1 MELALFLSLSAI
13 AIIILIM
20 VIALVAAFHNTKTG
34 LAITESI
41 LGVSLA
47 AVVILSSIITIPL
60 LNKSIL
66 CKETTSTY
74 TIVPNSVTIKPASF
88 TDAEQISF
96 VTNEN
101 NRNISFS
108 TSDIKINIA
117 TETELETYSQ
127 TKWSMLFVYTTKDKI
142 SIKSDTYN
150 KLFD

>member
-1 MELALFLSLSAI
+1 MELALFLPLSAI

-34 LAITESI
+34 LVITESI
-41 LGVSLA
+41 LGVILA
-47 AVVILSSIITIPL
+47 AVVILFSIIAIPL

-74 TIVPNSVTIKPASF
+74 TIVPDSVTIKPASF
-88 TDAEQISF
+88 TDSERISF
-96 VTNEN
+96 ATNEN

-142 SIKSDTYN
+142 NIKPDTYN